1 MKKLIVVVLLFTTS
15 FLFSQESIVTKLGD
29 FTTLKVFSGLDVELI
44 SSDEAK
50 VIITGSKADQVSV
63 KNKNGILKFSL
74 KYTDGFKKG
83 DVAIQVYYLN
93 KIDVLDANEGSH
105 IYSNK
110 VLNQQHL
117 ELKTQEGADI
127 DVDIDVKYLTVKS
140 VSGGIVD
147 VSGITQNQT
156 VDVNTGGIYQ
166 GYDLESKQATVTCS
180 AGGIIKVNVSEM
192 LDATVNFGGT
202 IYYKGNPEEL
212 KTKKVIGGK
221 IESK

>member
-1 MKKLIVVVLLFTTS
+1 MKKLTFMLLLLTTS
-15 FLFSQESIVTKLGD
+15 LFSQESIVTRLGD
-29 FTTLKVFSGLDVELI
+29 FTTVKVFSGLEVELI
-44 SSDEAK
+44 KSNEAK
-50 VIITGSKADQVSV
+50 VVITGSKADQVSV
-63 KNKNGILKFSL
+63 KNKNGVLKFSL
-74 KYTDGFKKG
+74 KFTDGFTKG

-93 KIDVLDANEGSH
+93 KIDILDANEGAY
-105 IYSNK
+105 IYSDT

-127 DVDIDVKYLTVKS
+127 DVDLNVKYLTIKS

-147 VSGITQNQT
+147 VSGTTQNQT
-156 VDVNTGGIYQ
+156 VDVNTGGIYH
-166 GYDLESKQATVTCS
+166 GYDLDSEQATVTCS

-202 IYYKGNPEEL
+202 IYYKGNPEEV

-221 IESK
+221 ILSK